1 MYFQIWIS
9 NNYAGGGHVV
19 NDVIDKEV
27 DKEMT
32 KVVEE
37 VNKKLVKE
45 VNEGLVVVRRRKSLK
60 VHMLTTYWRKAFC
73 MWTMC

>member
-9 NNYAGGGHVV
+9 NNYAGGGHGFGGEY
-19 NDVIDKEV
+19 VIDKEV
-27 DKEMT
+27 GKEMT

-37 VNKKLVKE
+37 VNKKLV
-45 VNEGLVVVRRRKSLK
+45 NEGLVVVRWKSLE
-60 VHMLTTYWRKAFC
+60 VHMVTTNWRKAFC

>member
-9 NNYAGGGHVV
+9 NNYAGGGHEF
-19 NDVIDKEV
+19 DGEWGHLQG

-37 VNKKLVKE
+37 VNK
-45 VNEGLVVVRRRKSLK
+45 
-60 VHMLTTYWRKAFC
+60 
-73 MWTMC
+73 